1 MTLKPSFFP
10 YLVLVFFV
18 TNLIHESFHWLAGAA
33 LGFEMRFGLN
43 TVSYLSPS
51 EPWQRALADVAG
63 PAVTIVQALIAYTL
77 TMRGGAHKVFA
88 FLYAAFFMRLVAGL
102 VSVMH
107 PNDEARVGMCLGIGK
122 WTLPVLVAA
131 GLLVLVIKASRRL
144 QLNWK
149 DQLACYAVASL
160 TVSFIVW
167 LDRVLR

>member
-107 PNDEARVGMCLGIGK
+107 PNDEARVGMFLGIGK

-131 GLLVLVIKASRRL
+131 GLLFLVIKASRRL